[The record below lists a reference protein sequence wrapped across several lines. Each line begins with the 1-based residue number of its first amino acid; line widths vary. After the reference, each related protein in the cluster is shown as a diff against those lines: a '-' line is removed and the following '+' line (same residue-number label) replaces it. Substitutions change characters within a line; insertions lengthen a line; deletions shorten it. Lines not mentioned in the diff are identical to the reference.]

1 MVGLDALIVR
11 SWNNSDR
18 LRLMGQASPNESPT
32 LAELSDATG
41 SSIGLAACFRSVIAK
56 SPRALGRCIPRRAR
70 GDRAPRRSAVG
81 RGPDYPVDAG
91 CEPDQMASRAHHM
104 VLRAVF
110 AEALCIG
117 LCRVRSA

>member
-1 MVGLDALIVR
+1 MIAPSYDLCPAVTHVWQLSKSSHFLLGWRPSFDMVGLDALIVR

-70 GDRAPRRSAVG
+70 
-81 RGPDYPVDAG
+81 
-91 CEPDQMASRAHHM
+91 
-104 VLRAVF
+104 
-110 AEALCIG
+110 
-117 LCRVRSA
+117 